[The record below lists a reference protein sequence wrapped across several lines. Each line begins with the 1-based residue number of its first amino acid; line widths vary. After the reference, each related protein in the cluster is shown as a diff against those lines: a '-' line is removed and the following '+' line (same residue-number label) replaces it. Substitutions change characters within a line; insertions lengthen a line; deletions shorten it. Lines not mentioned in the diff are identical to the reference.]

1 MNANADVPGAIAECA
16 SAAHAT
22 PAATADAANRAGDAR
37 AAVAAREADDDGAL
51 TTHGAAAMPLAG
63 LTPLAE
69 QWFDEIRTLSFD
81 GVGVTRESYG
91 DSETAAARRLA
102 EHAERDGI
110 AVRTDRAANLIFSL
124 PDADPHAPA
133 IWVGSH
139 LDSVPHGGNYDGLAG
154 VVAGLLCLVAQ
165 RRAGRA
171 SPRPLNVIA
180 LRGEESAWFGK
191 AYVGSSALFGRL
203 KPADLAMKHRSNG
216 RTLADCMAAAGV
228 DVDAV
233 RAQKPLFD
241 ARRAH
246 AYLEL
251 HIEQGPVMVARGLP
265 VAVVSG
271 IRGNVRHNSISC
283 IGEAGHSGAVP
294 RNLRHDAIFAVAELI
309 TRLDEHW
316 RRLLER
322 DIDLVVTT
330 GIVSTDQ
337 DEHSISRI
345 PGQVH
350 FSFEARS
357 ESAETLDVF
366 HELLIAECNS
376 ISRERGVRF
385 DFDRRLASAPA
396 RMDPALRAALADAC
410 ARLDVPFATLPSGA
424 GHDAALFANAGV
436 PSGMLFVRNDH
447 GSHNPHEAMS
457 IDDFM
462 LGVGVL
468 AETISRL

>member
-16 SAAHAT
+16 SAAHAM
-22 PAATADAANRAGDAR
+22 PMATADAASRAGDAR

-102 EHAERDGI
+102 EHAEREGI

-462 LGVGVL
+462 LGAGVL